1 MHVAVAVSTRS
12 SIKRVLR
19 LPGGPGADS
28 EIVTGLSVED
38 TRSARWAWLAMPLLF
53 GPVVLP
59 AASAQHRSNLTTA
72 ADSAARCVMQHLSL
86 EAAVFP
92 NCLRRFGMACGR
104 GVSGPPLLGWGWA
117 AVTCRRDESEPTS
130 LGRRGPVGSCRL
142 FQILPHRRPF
152 RQPRTLWDGD
162 SLLPAACGSP
172 TPER

>member
-59 AASAQHRSNLTTA
+59 AASAQHRAGLTTA
-72 ADSAARCVMQHLSL
+72 ADSAARCAMQYLCL
-86 EAAVFP
+86 EASVFP
-92 NCLRRFGMACGR
+92 NCLRRLA
-104 GVSGPPLLGWGWA
+104 
-117 AVTCRRDESEPTS
+117 
-130 LGRRGPVGSCRL
+130 
-142 FQILPHRRPF
+142 
-152 RQPRTLWDGD
+152 
-162 SLLPAACGSP
+162 
-172 TPER
+172 